1 MTYNLIGVGN
11 NAKTIKGDGSEYMTA
26 IMYLKPEKTVYKGK
40 IRNLCPMA
48 DKAGCGPLCLNT
60 AGRGVMSN
68 VQAGRLRKTELLFED
83 REKFLSL
90 LKTDITV
97 FSRRT
102 MNNAIQPCVRLDGTS
117 DNQWERFGIME
128 QFPAVQFYDYTK
140 IVKRAYKKLPDNY
153 HITLSYSEA
162 NPEYA
167 DEVRQAVD
175 DTGVNMAVVFGVKS
189 ADDFPATFRGLPV
202 INGDKDDLR
211 FLDPTHCVVGLV
223 AKGKAKVRLGKL
235 SEPYD
240 IRNDTSGFVV
250 HPNEDGT
257 WGRLA

>member
-26 IMYLKPEKTVYKGK
+26 IMYLKPHKTMWKGK
-40 IRNLCPMA
+40 VRNICPMA
-48 DKAGCGPLCLNT
+48 DT

-83 REKFLSL
+83 RKHFINL

-97 FSRRT
+97 FNRRT
-102 MNNAIQPCVRLDGTS
+102 INRAIQPCVRLDGTS
-117 DNQWERFGIME
+117 DNQFERFGIME

-140 IVKRAYKKLPDNY
+140 IVKRAYKKLPSNY
-153 HITLSYSEA
+153 HLTLSYSEA

-167 DEVRQAVD
+167 NEVRQAVD

-189 ADDFPATFRGLPV
+189 ADDFPATFLGLPV
-202 INGDKDDLR
+202 VNGDKDDLR
-211 FLDPTHCVVGLV
+211 FLDPTHCVVGLI
-223 AKGKAKVRLGKL
+223 AKGKAKK
-235 SEPYD
+235 
-240 IRNDTSGFVV
+240 DTSGFVV

-257 WGRLA
+257 WGRLQK